1 MDKSD
6 VIFDT
11 AEGVVAVDQEQ
22 KIVLWNEGAERLLG
36 FKAGEVLG
44 RYCYEVI
51 GGREESGRVVC
62 QASCRDAVAM
72 RRQDP
77 VQTHDLLVRTK
88 GGQEIWVNV
97 STIRVP
103 SRRSDP
109 CVLVHLFRDASRQ
122 KEMERFVE
130 QLRSSVAML
139 SWSQE
144 AALPVSS
151 PASSPVLAMTN
162 REQEVL
168 RLLASGA
175 STQAIAQKL
184 GISPATA
191 RNHVSKILAKLG
203 VHSRL
208 EAVTFVLRNGVI

>member
-11 AEGVVAVDQEQ
+11 AEGVLAVDREQ

-44 RYCYEVI
+44 RYCYDVI
-51 GGREESGRVVC
+51 GGRDGSGRIVC
-62 QASCRDAVAM
+62 QESCRDTIAM

-77 VQTHDLLVRTK
+77 IQSHDLLVRSK
-88 GGQEIWVNV
+88 GGQEIWVSV

-103 SRRSDP
+103 SRWSDL
-109 CVLVHLFRDASRQ
+109 CVLVHLFRDVTRQ

-130 QLRSSVAML
+130 QLRSNVASLSV
-139 SWSQE
+139 SWGVGQ
-144 AALPVSS
+144 ATSS
-151 PASSPVLAMTN
+151 PAFLPVQAMTS

-168 RLLASGA
+168 RLLASGT
-175 STQAIAQKL
+175 STQAIATKL

-191 RNHVSKILAKLG
+191 RNHINKILIKLE

-208 EAVTFVLRNGVI
+208 DAMALALR